1 MDKRALLFR
10 IGGLGDLLVA
20 LPSIAL
26 ARRNL
31 AGFTL
36 TLVGRAEYAALL
48 KRAGIVDEVMSFE
61 DARVAALFAQPG
73 GAAASLEWPKGY
85 AVALGWLNR
94 RGHWP
99 SDDWWI
105 GQGFDRIL
113 FASYENARGPVI
125 SRFFFDET
133 RRFLGAEKA
142 TDGLFDECA
151 RLPVDERMKAGAL
164 DEIGLRRLDPGER
177 RLVVHP
183 GSGGRRK
190 CWPLRNFLQVVRW
203 AGSRGLEGVV
213 VTGEAEGD
221 WEEELKGVRL
231 PKGWKWAAGPSLE
244 KLAGLIAAST
254 HYLGNDSGPTHLAAA
269 CGASVLAL
277 FGASPEPAWRPY
289 GRTRVLMA
297 PAVAGISVDA
307 VVEELGALFAG

>member
-26 ARRNL
+26 ARRTL
-31 AGFTL
+31 AGFFL
-36 TLVGRAEYAALL
+36 TLVGRAEYGALF
-48 KRAGIVDEVMSFE
+48 KRAGLVDEVISFE

-73 GAAASLEWPKGY
+73 VAASSLEWPKGY

-94 RGHWP
+94 RAHWP

-105 GQGFDRIL
+105 GQGFDRI
-113 FASYENARGPVI
+113 FFPSYENTPGPVI
-125 SRFFFDET
+125 SRFFFEAT
-133 RRFLGAEKA
+133 RRFFGAEKVA
-142 TDGLFDECA
+142 EGFFDECA
-151 RLPVDERMKAGAL
+151 RLPVDERLKTEAL
-164 DEIGLRRLDPGER
+164 DDLDLRRLGSGER

-190 CWPLRNFLQVVRW
+190 CWPLPNYLEVIRW
-203 AGSRGLEGVV
+203 AGSRGLEGVL

-221 WEEELKGVRL
+221 WEAELKAARL
-231 PKGWKWAAGPSLE
+231 PEGWKWAARPSLE
-244 KLAGLIAAST
+244 TLAGVLAGSS

-277 FGASPEPAWRPY
+277 FGESPQPAWRPY
-289 GRTRVLMA
+289 GTTRVLMA
-297 PAVAGISVDA
+297 PAVEGISCDA
-307 VVEELGALFAG
+307 VIEELGALLAG